1 MVGCVGRFIP
11 LGLPRCKWHLRAL
24 AAKQGALLRDQKV
37 EKMSEEQD
45 REGGQRKNEGLEMK
59 QDYSQMM
66 FTELT
71 MFGFESFFPIMMS
84 V

>member
-1 MVGCVGRFIP
+1 M
-11 LGLPRCKWHLRAL
+11 GLPRCKWHLRAL

-37 EKMSEEQD
+37 EKMSQEQD

-59 QDYSQMM
+59 QDYSHM

-71 MFGFESFFPIMMS
+71 MFGFESFFPIIALMMN